1 MRIYFMPP
9 IVDHEQI
16 ENSAVMNG
24 YYDNKKLFHFNFERK
39 CV

>member
-1 MRIYFMPP
+1 MTPTIN
-9 IVDHEQI
+9 HEQI

-24 YYDNKKLFHFNFERK
+24 YYDNKNLFHCNFGKK